1 MSPSS
6 PKRDA
11 LGLETSPYWWNEN
24 ILEMTFNFLSLIPN
38 SSIAF

>member
-11 LGLETSPYWWNEN
+11 LEIETPPYLWNEDD
-24 ILEMTFNFLSLIPN
+24 LEMTFNFLSLI
-38 SSIAF
+38 